1 MTPTPD
7 LVQLAK
13 DIQQL
18 KDLEAIKRV
27 KYVYFRC
34 IDTANIAELREILD
48 ENITASLQGGTYN
61 IKLEGRDNYL
71 EMIANSFH
79 AKFVGHHNGHH
90 PEIDFQSPTEATGL
104 WYLADTALNLRDKIS
119 TVGTSFYRDKYVK
132 KNGRWVIV
140 HTGYERIFEI
150 VEPMDKLPN
159 LTAHLLA
166 KTGRKEPTA
175 DVVKSF
181 PKA

>member
-1 MTPTPD
+1 MTD
-7 LVQLAK
+7 LAQLAK

-48 ENITASLQGGTYN
+48 PNVTATLVGGTYN

-71 EMIANSFH
+71 EMIANGFH
-79 AKFVGHHNGHH
+79 AQFVGHHNGHH

-104 WYLADTALNLRDKIS
+104 WYLADVAIDLRNKV
-119 TVGTSFYRDKYVK
+119 TTTGTSFYRDKYVK
-132 KNGRWVIV
+132 KDGKWVIV
-140 HTGYERIFEI
+140 HSGYERIYEI
-150 VEPMDKLPN
+150 VEPIVKMPN
-159 LTAHLLA
+159 LTSHYLA
-166 KTGRKEPTA
+166 KHGRKEPTY
-175 DVVKSF
+175 DTLTEF